1 MLLDTIKVLTFIPE
15 KIIPVIMYHPENKK
29 NLLKKLIIDP
39 LIQDD
44 SKFASS
50 LNFIPQIGIEFVDRF
65 KNAFKHIFQE
75 LNLSSA
81 LIIGSD
87 TPHLQ
92 PSLLETSIKLL
103 QSDHHNSVLGP
114 SQEGGFYLL
123 GHNRP
128 YIDEIGTI
136 FQQKN
141 AYQELGNAM
150 NLLLSSSDVHIL
162 PEVTD
167 IDHFEDLK
175 TVRSI
180 INILSLNFTHG
191 KDVYVP
197 KHTLNLICSLDE
209 NIWKS

>member
-1 MLLDTIKVLTFIPE
+1 MKTRIHNSRLSPDFSEQLQTAMLLDTIKGLTFIPE

-87 TPHLQ
+87 TPHL
-92 PSLLETSIKLL
+92 
-103 QSDHHNSVLGP
+103 H
-114 SQEGGFYLL
+114 
-123 GHNRP
+123 
-128 YIDEIGTI
+128 
-136 FQQKN
+136 
-141 AYQELGNAM
+141 
-150 NLLLSSSDVHIL
+150 
-162 PEVTD
+162 
-167 IDHFEDLK
+167 
-175 TVRSI
+175 
-180 INILSLNFTHG
+180 
-191 KDVYVP
+191 
-197 KHTLNLICSLDE
+197 
-209 NIWKS
+209 